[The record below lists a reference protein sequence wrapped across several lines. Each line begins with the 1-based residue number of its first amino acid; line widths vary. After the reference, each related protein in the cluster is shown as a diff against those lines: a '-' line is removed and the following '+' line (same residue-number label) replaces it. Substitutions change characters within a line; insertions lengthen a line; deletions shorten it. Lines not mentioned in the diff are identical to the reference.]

1 MRPIRVLLV
10 DDHRLIRV
18 GLRSLLESL
27 PRIAVVGEASNG
39 RQALEQTKAL
49 APLVILMDLMMP
61 ELNGI
66 EATRQIT
73 HEFPNARIMIM
84 SFESREDLVAQ
95 AFKSGAAGFMLKDF
109 NPVELE
115 FAISAVARGESY
127 LSPAICQQLVTACRI
142 SPSESP
148 NALRKLTQRQR
159 EILQLLAEGNTTKL
173 IAIKLGV
180 SPKTVET
187 HRTDLMEALNIFN
200 VAGLTRFAIQMGL
213 VTSEA

>member
-1 MRPIRVLLV
+1 MRPIRVLLA
-10 DDHRLIRV
+10 DDHSLVRV
-18 GLRSLLESL
+18 GLRTLLEAI
-27 PRIAVVGEASNG
+27 PGIEVVGEACNG
-39 RQALEQTKAL
+39 REALEQTKAL
-49 APLVILMDLMMP
+49 APQVVMMDLMMP

-66 EATRQIT
+66 EATLQIT
-73 HEFPNARIMIM
+73 HEFPNARVMIM
-84 SFESREDLVAQ
+84 SFESREDLVKQ
-95 AFKSGAAGFMLKDF
+95 AFRNGAIGFMLKDF
-109 NPVELE
+109 NPVELKV
-115 FAISAVARGESY
+115 AINALANGESY
-127 LSPAICQQLVTACRI
+127 LSPAICKQLVEACRI
-142 SPSESP
+142 DPIETP